1 MLSPARTGRRALKIN
16 RTKPKR
22 PMNEGEAD
30 LRPSSWSGGGSGT
43 CSSVFL
49 SPGPLLGS
57 RKLWSFLKFNVFP
70 FYCCFLF
77 GVRQNMSAGCH
88 SRLSTKT
95 KQHSAQNR
103 DFATTLQK
111 YQKPRRCQ
119 NRSRGQK
126 MIDFQDLLDLRLAPC
141 VVEISVSNANLLAIN
156 TTLIIQITKT

>member
-1 MLSPARTGRRALKIN
+1 MERWGEWNVQFGVFGP
-16 RTKPKR
+16 R
-22 PMNEGEAD
+22 PTHWAKEVM
-30 LRPSSWSGGGSGT
+30 
-43 CSSVFL
+43 VFFEIYCF
-49 SPGPLLGS
+49 SILL
-57 RKLWSFLKFNVFP
+57 LFP
-70 FYCCFLF
+70 F
-77 GVRQNMSAGCH
+77 GIRQKMSAGCH

-126 MIDFQDLLDLRLAPC
+126 MIDFQDLLDLRLASC